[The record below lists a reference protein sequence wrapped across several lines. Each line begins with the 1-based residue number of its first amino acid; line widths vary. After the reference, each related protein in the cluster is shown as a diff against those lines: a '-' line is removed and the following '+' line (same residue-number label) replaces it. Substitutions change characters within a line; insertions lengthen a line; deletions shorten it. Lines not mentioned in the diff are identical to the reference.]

1 MLDPSDKVLECM
13 LQLPPAFVDWIREER
28 DVMAILQS
36 QLGDEVSL
44 RWKQGHVQVLSV
56 LLDAI
61 DNAQETIASRK
72 KADTESDQAPW
83 D

>member
-1 MLDPSDKVLECM
+1 M